1 MEDLESGVTEKPGD
15 ANPSAHA
22 RKSDSTSAARSVPC
36 PQCQSTNTV
45 AGTLRSYG
53 HNLSGVFRPKRLK
66 PFSLT
71 MSGGVELFGDFHACA
86 DCGTIW
92 GQEDQQRIAD
102 FVRRNCT

>member
-1 MEDLESGVTEKPGD
+1 MAV
-15 ANPSAHA
+15 
-22 RKSDSTSAARSVPC
+22 KSDEPQPSGAPGHVRQFDRAPDAAAQC
-36 PQCQSTNTV
+36 PQCHGSNTV
-45 AGTLRSYG
+45 VGSLRSYG

-71 MSGGVELFGDFHACA
+71 MSGGVELFGDFHACV

-92 GQEDQQRIAD
+92 GQEDRHRIAD